1 MIITISGTPGSGK
14 STIAKFIAK
23 KLGLKIYTVG
33 EMARKIAIKKGISV
47 EELSKL
53 ALRDSAVDKEI
64 DSIHKKIHGNFVL
77 DSRIGFYFF
86 PKAVKIF
93 AYCNPNVAAERIYEA
108 KRPTERLNLKE
119 TLREVINRKKTDRKR
134 YKKYYGIDIDDL
146 GNYDIIIDTS
156 EMNPKKMNNSV
167 LKAIKKFIQ

>member
-53 ALRDSAVDKEI
+53 ALRDSAIDEEI

-77 DSRIGFYFF
+77 DSRIGFHLF

-93 AYCNPNVAAERIYEA
+93 AYCNPNVAAERIHKA
-108 KRPTERLNLKE
+108 KRPTERLSLKE
-119 TLREVINRKKTDRKR
+119 TLREVMKREKNDRKR
-134 YKKYYGIDIDDL
+134 YKKYYGINIEEL
-146 GNYDIIIDTS
+146 NNYDIVIDTS
-156 EMNPKKMNNSV
+156 QMNKGEMNSTV
-167 LKAIKKFIQ
+167 LNAIKKFL